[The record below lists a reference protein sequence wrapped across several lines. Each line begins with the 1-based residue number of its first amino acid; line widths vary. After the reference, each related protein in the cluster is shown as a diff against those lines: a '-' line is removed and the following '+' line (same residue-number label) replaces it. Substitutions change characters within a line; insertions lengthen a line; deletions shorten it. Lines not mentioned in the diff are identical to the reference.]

1 MGKGRDK
8 RRRKKKK
15 IEKKTG
21 GPKVFIKKAKPTEEK
36 AESTVPVLTP
46 TPSLES
52 KRSL

>member
-15 IEKKTG
+15 IEKKTR
-21 GPKVFIKKAKPTEEK
+21 GPKVFIKKTKPTEVGS
-36 AESTVPVLTP
+36 AIPVLGPTP
-46 TPSLES
+46 TLES